1 MTQDPKMLFDSLL
14 STLEMELRASLD
26 SCVTGMVAT
35 ARTQLEAVLA
45 EVAKERAKGL
55 AEVARERA
63 ELHREIEAMQTHTEA
78 QEGRVELNI
87 GGRRFETSVQTLRRV
102 PHTFFDAYFSGRY
115 AQDVCADGSIF
126 VDRDG
131 EHFDHVLEY
140 MRDGVVSVATQDTSE
155 LDISLL
161 RALKREFGFYC
172 IELMAEPEEVIFV
185 VGCNF
190 GFLSA
195 LSVLERFDNARG
207 VWLKGASMITAR
219 SCFTLCEVG
228 GLLNA
233 AGGLD
238 GEGGQLASVEC
249 YDPIL
254 DTWSVAPA
262 MPRRRSHHSGC
273 TVGESL
279 YILGGM
285 EDVVGDE
292 HSLET
297 CTTSVLKFDSST
309 QAWSEVAP
317 MPEARANFVACVLND
332 AIYVVGG
339 YGNDFAND
347 NLTDTNFCYN
357 TVTNVWSTLAPIP
370 DTKLGH
376 SVCVVSGQIYVL
388 GGQRPLDPAMASSVH
403 RFNPVTN
410 VWSAVAPMSTPRC
423 GLTSFVL
430 GGSLYVA
437 GGFDGVDDLRSVERY
452 NAVSDTWE
460 TVRGI
465 ELSGPRV
472 DFGAQVMRLEVG
484 LFDILETK
492 ARRARS

>member
-1 MTQDPKMLFDSLL
+1 MNTTQDSKMLFDSML

-26 SCVTGMVAT
+26 TCVTGMVAT
-35 ARTQLEAVLA
+35 ARTQLEAALA

-140 MRDGVVSVATQDTSE
+140 MRDGVVSVATQDASE
-155 LDISLL
+155 LDVSLL

-185 VGCNF
+185 VG
-190 GFLSA
+190 GQVGDLIP
-195 LSVLERFDNARG
+195 LSVLERYDNASR
-207 VWLKGASMITAR
+207 VWLEKMPMMTPR

-228 GLLNA
+228 GLLYA

-262 MPRRRSHHSGC
+262 LPRSRLHHGGC
-273 TVGESL
+273 AVGDSL

-285 EDVVGDE
+285 EGIVGDE
-292 HSLET
+292 YSLD
-297 CTTSVLKFDSST
+297 TTSVLKFDSGT

-317 MPEARANFVACVLND
+317 MPEARANFVACVLHND
-332 AIYVVGG
+332 IYVVGG
-339 YGNDFAND
+339 FGDD
-347 NLTDTNFCYN
+347 NPTDNNFCYN

-376 SVCVVSGQIYVL
+376 SVCVVFGRIYVL
-388 GGQRPLDPAMASSVH
+388 GGRTTLDQAMASSVH
-403 RFNPVTN
+403 RFDPVTN

-423 GLTSFVL
+423 ALTSFVL
-430 GGSLYVA
+430 GGCLHAA
-437 GGFDGVDDLRSVERY
+437 GGFDGVDDLSSVERY
-452 NAVSDTWE
+452 NAVSDSWE
-460 TVRGI
+460 RVRSM
-465 ELSGPRV
+465 ELSGPRL
-472 DFGAQVMRLEVG
+472 DFGSQVMTLEMG
-484 LFDILETK
+484 LFDSLEKK
-492 ARRARS
+492 ARCARS